1 MSIGHRT
8 EDSVSKAYM
17 DDLNEPRDSEHFI
30 QTERPVVLVVD
41 DERLS
46 LQALRRNLQD
56 EFAVI
61 TAESV
66 EEAEK
71 ALLEMPVQVVLADQ
85 RMPNTS
91 GSEFLTQV
99 REKWPDVVRMMI
111 SAYTEPNEL
120 IQSINEAGIYQF
132 IPKPWQPEQLLL
144 TVRNA
149 CWLYALEKENGLL
162 NLELRRSIDS
172 VHKINREKRQRLK
185 RHHSFEQ
192 IVCSPESPMM
202 AIFDQVEQVAPFD
215 IPVLITGESGT
226 GKELITRCLHYASHR
241 SDRPF
246 LTENCGA
253 LPVQLLESELFGHTK
268 GAFTGAASERTGLLE
283 QANGGSVL
291 LDEIADT
298 SLEFQVKLLRF
309 LQEGELRPLGS
320 NRSRH
325 VNVRV
330 ISATN
335 RNLKKDVKEGR
346 FREDLYYRLSAMP
359 IHIPSLRDRP
369 MDIAVI
375 ADAVLRNTM
384 KTYNKQ
390 VKGFTKQTIECMTD
404 YHWPGNVRELENEV
418 RRILVLAKN
427 DWLDA
432 DLLSPH
438 VIQGTRHIETD
449 EGSLLGMEG
458 NLKDRVEMLEAKI
471 LRETL
476 IRLKWNKS
484 QAALELGLSRV
495 GLRAKLDRYG
505 LEPNKLS
512 S

>member
-1 MSIGHRT
+1 MEEINHT
-8 EDSVSKAYM
+8 
-17 DDLNEPRDSEHFI
+17 RDSEHHTR
-30 QTERPVVLVVD
+30 TERPVVLLVD

-46 LQALRRNLQD
+46 LQALKRNLKD
-56 EFAVI
+56 EFAII

-66 EEAEK
+66 EEAEQV
-71 ALLEMPVQVVLADQ
+71 LVEMPVQVVLADQ
-85 RMPNTS
+85 RMPDTS
-91 GSEFLTQV
+91 GSEFLTRV
-99 REKWPDVVRMMI
+99 REKWPDVVRLMI
-111 SAYTEPNEL
+111 SAYTDPSDL

-144 TVRNA
+144 SVRNA
-149 CWLYALEKENGLL
+149 CWLYALEKENSLL
-162 NLELRRSIDS
+162 NLELRRSLDS
-172 VHKINREKRQRLK
+172 AHKVTREKRQKLK

-192 IVCSPESPMM
+192 IVCAPDSPMM

-253 LPVQLLESELFGHTK
+253 MPVQLLESELFGHTK

-291 LDEIADT
+291 LDEIGDT

-346 FREDLYYRLSAMP
+346 FREDLYYRLAAMP
-359 IHIPSLRDRP
+359 IHIPPLRDRP

-375 ADAVLRNTM
+375 ADAVLRRTM
-384 KTYNKQ
+384 KTYKKS
-390 VKGFTKQTIECMTD
+390 VKGFTEQAIECMTE

-418 RRILVLAKN
+418 RRTLVLAKT
-427 DWLDA
+427 DYLDA

-438 VIQGTRHIETD
+438 VVQGDRNIESD
-449 EGSLLGMEG
+449 EQPSVGMEG
-458 NLKDRVEMLEAKI
+458 SLKDRVEMLEAKI

-495 GLRAKLDRYG
+495 GLRAKLERYG